1 MNEMKAHW
9 QGEKDAIEAIRDAK
23 ERLEQ
28 AHREAERAERE
39 ADLQR
44 AAKLRYGDL
53 PALERELES
62 EQGALAMHL
71 RYRVER
77 GV

>member
-1 MNEMKAHW
+1 MKAHW

-44 AAKLRYGDL
+44 AAELRYGEI
-53 PALERELES
+53 PELE
-62 EQGALAMHL
+62 QLV
-71 RYRVER
+71 RTRRR
-77 GV
+77 GCASSRPTRPS